1 MISIATSS
9 SISSSSSSSLFRRL
23 FTDSS
28 GTGAATRSLSQLKN
42 PILISSLK
50 FCLFQVVVV
59 WVARVAGEGTVA
71 RVVAKVAVVG
81 IGVRED
87 PGDGWIGWV
96 HPEQR

>member
-1 MISIATSS
+1 M
-9 SISSSSSSSLFRRL
+9 
-23 FTDSS
+23 
-28 GTGAATRSLSQLKN
+28 
-42 PILISSLK
+42 
-50 FCLFQVVVV
+50 V